1 MELTKSDKKL
11 CRKLMHIG
19 IERECEKSVREMQK
33 LSSRPIPLDELN
45 EPYREEN
52 GFAVEGPWH
61 KRYIAIFRKV
71 KNFDKHVARR
81 YDGITGSRYLD
92 CVLDLYYN
100 DVITDEEIASF
111 SDTLRDYLINYKKSM
126 N

>member
-1 MELTKSDKKL
+1 
-11 CRKLMHIG
+11 MHIG
-19 IERECEKSVREMQK
+19 IERECEKFVIEMQK
-33 LSSRPIPLDELN
+33 LSSKPIPIDELN

-81 YDGITGSRYLD
+81 YDGIIGSHYLD

-100 DVITDEEIASF
+100 DVITDEEKASF